1 MVNRVRAGAAQLQK
15 RGVQESEV
23 AILGQASCQDT
34 DQILGHA
41 LRDTDQILGE
51 AIQDTDQILGEAM
64 QDTGWPVYSW
74 EAAWASRPVDILR
87 GSLLLTYL
95 PYLS

>member
-51 AIQDTDQILGEAM
+51 AM

-74 EAAWASRPVDILR
+74 EAAWASQPVDKSQ